1 MTKRQLIDEILEI
14 NRSAR
19 PAFLAQF
26 NDEQLNAYLA
36 HLHAAHG
43 PAAAPPCRPER
54 DAGVALADARR
65 HPGGRLDEPPPR
77 TPRVWRSDRV
87 TYEPMAPTPRPAR
100 PERPSDDSGEYVVE
114 NVSIEVAPV
123 ATRLTTPPA
132 SQDERV
138 VVGPGAESMQ
148 PAAPAAA
155 LAASEPAPPADAA
168 LPAADPEPQAAGG
181 VEETFLF

>member
-36 HLHAAHG
+36 HLHAAHR
-43 PAAAPPCRPER
+43 PAAASACRLER
-54 DAGVALADARR
+54 DAGIALADARR
-65 HPGGRLDEPPPR
+65 HPAGRIDEPSPR

-87 TYEPMAPTPRPAR
+87 TYEPMTPAPRPAR

-114 NVSIEVAPV
+114 NVSIEAASV

-132 SQDERV
+132 SQDERI
-138 VVGPGAESMQ
+138 VVGPGAEAVQ

-155 LAASEPAPPADAA
+155 LAAGEPDPPASAVI
-168 LPAADPEPQAAGG
+168 PAADPEPQAAGG